1 MKVNSQNCALTGVQG
16 AELIRRSGDM
26 QPIGEIYK
34 ATDGWKSWAGYEL
47 PAEFRGTWGLRTE
60 AIFAI
65 NEADR
70 LHKGEIEGGYLGP
83 I

>member
-1 MKVNSQNCALTGVQG
+1 MASRAQNSEGCALTGVVG
-16 AELIRRSGDM
+16 AELIRRFGDY
-26 QPIGEIYK
+26 QPIGEVYK
-34 ATDGWKSWAGYEL
+34 AHDGWKAYAGYTL
-47 PAEFRGTWGLRTE
+47 PTEFRGTWGLKTE

-70 LHKGEIEGGYLGP
+70 LQNRGSYHGP